1 MTPRARSDA
10 ARANERPKGPILAPI
25 TVASDRLHILSTEHR
40 LYVGLAR
47 DGSYLH
53 VISPSR
59 ADVQDADGIVV
70 HAIGE
75 LACNCAGGIFHGS
88 CYRLRQAEAYEAGDA
103 IEEAWFGV
111 PIAPETEIEKAAA
124 RG

>member
-1 MTPRARSDA
+1 MPRARSAA
-10 ARANERPKGPILAPI
+10 ARERPQGPILAPI
-25 TVASDRLHILSTEHR
+25 TVGSARLHILSIEYR
-40 LYVGLAR
+40 LYIGLSR

-53 VISPSR
+53 VIAPR
-59 ADVQDADGIVV
+59 QADVQDSDGIVV

-75 LACNCAGGIFHGS
+75 LACTCAGGTFHGS
-88 CYRLRQAEAYEAGDA
+88 CYRLRQAEAYEKGDA

-111 PIAPETEIEKAAA
+111 PIAPETELERMAT

>member
-1 MTPRARSDA
+1 MPRARSAA
-10 ARANERPKGPILAPI
+10 ARERPQGPILAPI
-25 TVASDRLHILSTEHR
+25 TVASDRLHILSVEHR

-53 VISPSR
+53 VIAPRR

-88 CYRLRQAEAYEAGDA
+88 CYRLRQAEAYEQGDA
-103 IEEAWFGV
+103 VEEAWFGV
-111 PIAPETEIEKAAA
+111 PIAPETELERAAA